1 MGTWNVQSYSN
12 DLFFFY
18 SRTRVD
24 FPWTLALVHRAKRL
38 QVMYFLSHTC
48 QSAYLFL
55 GNNKISVSTVNILT
69 GSHTGLANVQ
79 GKRRRDMWCILS
91 SQNKLTWKL
100 SMSKWNRSTGLIEAF
115 RSANVTTEGYLIT
128 DLSDIF
134 LNNGGIFKLSIANE
148 ILIEKLFYHL
158 IKYYWNPVLLIV
170 QKKIQNK
177 TLNIRNLWKYLKNV
191 YYLII
196 MIMTIYLFYNLIII
210 YVTAGQC
217 ILHKNEK
224 LRYIFMR

>member
-1 MGTWNVQSYSN
+1 MTSSDANREPSLHTILTEGEFSFVFQHLYVFPPLAYVFKRFSKIKFVKKNIRRSIFKAKIVGTWNVQSYSN

-91 SQNKLTWKL
+91 SQNKLT
-100 SMSKWNRSTGLIEAF
+100 
-115 RSANVTTEGYLIT
+115 
-128 DLSDIF
+128 
-134 LNNGGIFKLSIANE
+134 
-148 ILIEKLFYHL
+148 
-158 IKYYWNPVLLIV
+158 
-170 QKKIQNK
+170 
-177 TLNIRNLWKYLKNV
+177 
-191 YYLII
+191 
-196 MIMTIYLFYNLIII
+196 
-210 YVTAGQC
+210 
-217 ILHKNEK
+217 
-224 LRYIFMR
+224 

>member
-1 MGTWNVQSYSN
+1 MKDGGPRFPKRRWMFEGQKIMYFQYITLHNDLFRCQQGTLPPYNSHGGRILLCISTSVRIPPLAYVSKRFSKIKFVKKKNIRRSIFKAKIVGTWNVQSYSN

-69 GSHTGLANVQ
+69 GSHTGLAIVQ

-91 SQNKLTWKL
+91 SQNKLT
-100 SMSKWNRSTGLIEAF
+100 
-115 RSANVTTEGYLIT
+115 
-128 DLSDIF
+128 
-134 LNNGGIFKLSIANE
+134 
-148 ILIEKLFYHL
+148 
-158 IKYYWNPVLLIV
+158 
-170 QKKIQNK
+170 
-177 TLNIRNLWKYLKNV
+177 
-191 YYLII
+191 
-196 MIMTIYLFYNLIII
+196 
-210 YVTAGQC
+210 
-217 ILHKNEK
+217 
-224 LRYIFMR
+224 

>member
-158 IKYYWNPVLLIV
+158 IKYYWNPVLLTV
-170 QKKIQNK
+170 QKKKYK
-177 TLNIRNLWKYLKNV
+177 TKHWI
-191 YYLII
+191 
-196 MIMTIYLFYNLIII
+196 F
-210 YVTAGQC
+210 VTYE
-217 ILHKNEK
+217 IT
-224 LRYIFMR
+224 

>member
-69 GSHTGLANVQ
+69 GSHTGFANVQ

-115 RSANVTTEGYLIT
+115 RSANVTTEGLFNHWFIWYLP
-128 DLSDIF
+128 
-134 LNNGGIFKLSIANE
+134 KQ
-148 ILIEKLFYHL
+148 
-158 IKYYWNPVLLIV
+158 W
-170 QKKIQNK
+170 
-177 TLNIRNLWKYLKNV
+177 RYL
-191 YYLII
+191 
-196 MIMTIYLFYNLIII
+196 
-210 YVTAGQC
+210 
-217 ILHKNEK
+217 
-224 LRYIFMR
+224 